1 MTTGSHQTF
10 EVNISANYSD
20 NKMWTFASSS
30 QLTKIGFGCDKYPNS
45 PGCASAS
52 IGEWE
57 PGSYV
62 VSYNNLTDATSSK
75 TSERLEQGL
84 NTTIEIYDNY
94 MDPIRRKYNRW
105 GYLHGFNGQPC
116 QDPIRPFLQRHSNL
130 SVNAI
135 GTATVSP
142 NKGVGF
148 SAVGA
153 GFKIEGYIPT
163 SGNLGSF
170 AVGEFASTPIL
181 GGWQKGVGF
190 SGIQCG
196 FMIDG
201 YLPKNQFGIG
211 NAGIGGLFIVGLFTN
226 QPKLN
231 PNYKTHVSNT
241 LLGNMTVGRKSK
253 KYFKYQTYA
262 KR

>member
-1 MTTGSHQTF
+1 MY
-10 EVNISANYSD
+10 A
-20 NKMWTFASSS
+20 FASSS
-30 QLTKIGFGCDKYPNS
+30 QLTKVGFGCDKFPNS

-62 VSYNNLTDATSSK
+62 VSYNNLTDVTSSK

-84 NTTIEIYDNY
+84 NTTIEIYDDY

-105 GYLHGFNGQPC
+105 GKLHGFNNQPC
-116 QDPIRPFLQRHSNL
+116 QDPIRPFVQRLSNL
-130 SVNAI
+130 
-135 GTATVSP
+135 GTGVGAATVSP

-148 SAVGA
+148 SSIGS
-153 GFKIEGYIPT
+153 GFKIEDYVPT
-163 SGNLGSF
+163 SGVMGSF
-170 AVGEFASTPIL
+170 AIGEYTATPL
-181 GGWQKGVGF
+181 AGGNFRGVGF

-196 FMIDG
+196 FMIEG
-201 YLPKNQFGIG
+201 YLPKGQFGVG
-211 NAGIGGLFIVGLFTN
+211 NAVIGSNFIVGTYTN
-226 QPKLN
+226 IPTLN
-231 PNYKTHVSNT
+231 NNYRTHVSNT

-253 KYFKYQTYA
+253 KYFQYQTYV